1 MNMDFINRLDQS
13 GYTTIELK
21 NETEKI
27 LLFYKLKEETII
39 WGLDYDG
46 QFFHIG
52 HIELESDLRYHFS
65 AYTKISIKDANF
77 NDVFKKIFSVQRIV
91 RQEEDTDY
99 LDPEMKR
106 RIRFTNP
113 KSIIEE
119 FASSYNFIISQQNE
133 KVKKGGSP

>member
-1 MNMDFINRLDQS
+1 MININRLNQN
-13 GYTTIELK
+13 GYTTTELK
-21 NETEKI
+21 NEAEKI
-27 LLFYKLKEETII
+27 LLFYKLNKETII

-65 AYTKISIKDANF
+65 AYAKMPVKDVAPDDVLKKISNIK
-77 NDVFKKIFSVQRIV
+77 RIV
-91 RQEEDTDY
+91 QQEEDIDY

-113 KSIIEE
+113 KTIIKE
-119 FASSYNFIISQQNE
+119 FAAINNFIISQQNE
-133 KVKKGGSP
+133 KVKKGGSQ

>member
-1 MNMDFINRLDQS
+1 MDTDIMNYLNDI
-13 GYTTIELK
+13 GYTTSELK

-27 LLFYKLKEETII
+27 LLFYKVNEETTI
-39 WGLDYDG
+39 WGLDCDEH
-46 QFFHIG
+46 FFHIG

-65 AYTKISIKDANF
+65 AYAKISIKDADF
-77 NDVFKKIFSVQRIV
+77 DDVSKKIFSVQRIV
-91 RQEEDTDY
+91 QQEEDTDY

-119 FASSYNFIISQQNE
+119 FASSYNFIIS
-133 KVKKGGSP
+133 